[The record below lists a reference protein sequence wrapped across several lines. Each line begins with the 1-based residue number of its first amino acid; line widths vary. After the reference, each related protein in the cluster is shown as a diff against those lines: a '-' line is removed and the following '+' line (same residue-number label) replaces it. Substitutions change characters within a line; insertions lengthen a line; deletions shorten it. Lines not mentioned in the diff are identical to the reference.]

1 DGTMPLLVTAPE
13 PRLVAETEALVRAL
27 GAIGLSIQGIVV
39 NRALARATFGRG
51 APDPGLPDGVSGA
64 LAARLA
70 ASYGELRALG
80 AREEAVDLH
89 VQVDEASLD
98 RLELGEQADHVG
110 ARGHVQEA
118 EHGLHVAVDAALGL
132 EGLLQGGRERLREA
146 RVREQLLREP
156 AEPLLAEAEQALQDV
171 RVVGLHPAPAL

>member
-1 DGTMPLLVTAPE
+1 RG
-13 PRLVAETEALVRAL
+13 RCVRVL
-27 GAIGLSIQGIVV
+27 
-39 NRALARATFGRG
+39 LARAVARG
-51 APDPGLPDGVSGA
+51 AGP
-64 LAARLA
+64 LAARA
-70 ASYGELRALG
+70 GPRRAG
-80 AREEAVDLH
+80 RREEAVDLH

-132 EGLLQGGRERLREA
+132 EGLLQGGRERLRET

-156 AEPLLAEAEQALQDV
+156 AEPLLAEAEQALQDE
-171 RVVGLHPAPAL
+171 RVVGLHPAPALYRSAARAVNRMALPLAI